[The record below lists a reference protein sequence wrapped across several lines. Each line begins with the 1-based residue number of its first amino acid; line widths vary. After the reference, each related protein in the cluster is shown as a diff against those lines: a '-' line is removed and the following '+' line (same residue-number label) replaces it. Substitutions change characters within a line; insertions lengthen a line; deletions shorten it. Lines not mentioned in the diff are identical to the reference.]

1 MRNLEKR
8 DSIALIGFMGTGKT
22 TVGKLLAKRLNI
34 DYKFVETDDII
45 EEMAGKSIAEIFKE
59 DGEIKFREYEIA
71 TCKKVSQLRNTIV
84 SCGGGVVLNKIN
96 IDYIKRKFYIVLLTA
111 TPEEI
116 LKRIMKEGK
125 EKRPLLNKPDPMGEI
140 KALLRFRSSF
150 YAAHAVITVDTT
162 GKSID
167 EIVSEIL
174 SKTGL

>member
-1 MRNLEKR
+1 LEKK

-22 TVGKLLAKRLNI
+22 TVGKLLAERLNK

-45 EEMAGKSIAEIFKE
+45 EEMAGKSIPEIFKE

-96 IDYIKRKFYIVLLTA
+96 IDYIKRKFHIVLLTA

-150 YAAHAVITVDTT
+150 YASHAVITVDTT

-174 SKTGL
+174 SKTRL

>member
-1 MRNLEKR
+1 MRKLEKKN
-8 DSIALIGFMGTGKT
+8 SIVLIGFMGTGKT
-22 TVGKLLAKRLNI
+22 TIGKVLAEKLNK
-34 DYKFVETDDII
+34 DYKFIETDDII
-45 EEMAGKSIAEIFKE
+45 QEMAGKSIPEIFQE
-59 DGEIKFREYEIA
+59 DREIKFREYEIA
-71 TCKKVSQLRNTIV
+71 TCKKVSQLKDAII

-96 IDYIKRKFYIVLLTA
+96 IDYLKDKFHIVLLTA

-125 EKRPLLNKPDPMGEI
+125 DKRPLLNKPDPMGEI

-162 GKSID
+162 SKTID